1 MMSGGTG
8 QYVMAEGMS
17 GAVAMRIYQAMKELV
32 QADEPAIPD
41 RLEPLIQSALYDTW
55 NKRCDPRVRG
65 RLETISIR
73 IHHLRAAQRARA
85 AEDVRVHASALAML
99 AGEWL
104 EETAVS

>member
-1 MMSGGTG
+1 MASVGTG
-8 QYVMAEGMS
+8 YYRPGEGMS
-17 GAVAMRIYQAMKELV
+17 GAVAMRIYQAMEEMV
-32 QADEPAIPD
+32 RASEPSIPD
-41 RLEPLIQSALYDTW
+41 RLEPLIQAALYDVW

-85 AEDVRVHASALAML
+85 AEDVKVHASALATL

>member
-1 MMSGGTG
+1 MIQG
-8 QYVMAEGMS
+8 QGMS
-17 GAVAMRIYQAMKELV
+17 GAVAMRIYQAMKEMV
-32 QADEPAIPD
+32 RADEPAIPD
-41 RLEPLIQSALYDTW
+41 RLEPLIQSALYGTW
-55 NKRCDPRVRG
+55 NTRCDPKVRG

-85 AEDVRVHASALAML
+85 AAEVKLHAEALAAL

>member
-1 MMSGGTG
+1 MIQG
-8 QYVMAEGMS
+8 QGMS

-32 QADEPAIPD
+32 RAPEPAIPD

-55 NKRCDPRVRG
+55 NKRCDPKVRG

-85 AEDVRVHASALAML
+85 LEDVKVHASALAAL

-104 EETAVS
+104 EETPVS

>member
-1 MMSGGTG
+1 MMQG
-8 QYVMAEGMS
+8 QGLS
-17 GAVAMRIYQAMKELV
+17 GAVAMRIYQAMKEMV
-32 QADEPAIPD
+32 AGGRAGHSRPARAADPVRAL
-41 RLEPLIQSALYDTW
+41 RNLEHALRP
-55 NKRCDPRVRG
+55 KVRG

-85 AEDVRVHASALAML
+85 GEDVKVHASALGAL